1 MSVTRHLPAFSHPQP
16 PPPAEHTPK
25 AVSHSPQPMRWPKE
39 PAEPSGNPTFL
50 FSNHS
55 HWNFRERA
63 CGGWRVGVRNI
74 SLQNPGLWEAL
85 PSQQSPKGDAAT
97 GYIPVCLSFR
107 ALADIG
113 PKGFCFFYLLLFY
126 FIMEA
131 WACVSMYSCLCVCR
145 HTCAQGDTHVCMRS
159 VSGIMP
165 QELSTLLS
173 GDRVSQLGLGDLPVS
188 TSPTGCK
195 CTPPQLSL

>member
-1 MSVTRHLPAFSHPQP
+1 MA
-16 PPPAEHTPK
+16 
-25 AVSHSPQPMRWPKE
+25 
-39 PAEPSGNPTFL
+39 G
-50 FSNHS
+50 
-55 HWNFRERA
+55 
-63 CGGWRVGVRNI
+63 GGWGYVT

-97 GYIPVCLSFR
+97 GYIPVCLSFH

-113 PKGFCFFYLLLFY
+113 SKGFCFFYLLLFY

-173 GDRVSQLGLGDLPVS
+173 GARVSQLGLGDLPVS
-188 TSPTGCK
+188 TSSTGCK
-195 CTPPQLSL
+195 CTPPQLSVSSEDRPRSLGCASSTCQWSHFCTLFCNQVTFCVAMAVIHFIV